1 MSRTQVLTQDNTTT
15 EPALQQIITVPSTED
30 QTRPIVNSGKKILLV
45 DDEPVILELV
55 ETFLI
60 ENGFIVNSF
69 RDGFDA
75 VHCFV
80 NKQHDL
86 VLTDINMPGISG
98 IILADYIKS
107 QDSEIPVLAM
117 TGNDFFIEGLFDEV
131 INKPFDLKMLLE
143 IIQSYFMADCLHN

>member
-1 MSRTQVLTQDNTTT
+1 MSRAKVQINTTT
-15 EPALQQIITVPSTED
+15 EPVLQQITTVPSNEY
-30 QTRPIVNSGKKILLV
+30 QTRPNVNSGKKILLV
-45 DDEPVILELV
+45 DDDSDILELV

-60 ENGFIVNSF
+60 ESGFIVNSF
-69 RDGFDA
+69 RDGLDA
-75 VHCFV
+75 IHCFV

-107 QDSEIPVLAM
+107 QDSEIPILAM
-117 TGNDFFIEGLFDEV
+117 TGNGFLVEGLFDEV

-143 IIQSYFMADCLHN
+143 LIQSYFMEDCLHN

>member
-1 MSRTQVLTQDNTTT
+1 MITAQVQTQNDTIT
-15 EPALQQIITVPSTED
+15 EPALQQIITVPSTEY
-30 QTRPIVNSGKKILLV
+30 QTRPIVNSGIKILLV

-69 RDGFDA
+69 SNGLDA
-75 VHCFV
+75 VDCFV

-107 QDSEIPVLAM
+107 QDSQIPIFAM
-117 TGNDFFIEGLFDEV
+117 TGNDFHVEGLFDEV
-131 INKPFDLKMLLE
+131 ISKPFDLKMLLQT
-143 IIQSYFMADCLHN
+143 IQSYCRNDCLHS